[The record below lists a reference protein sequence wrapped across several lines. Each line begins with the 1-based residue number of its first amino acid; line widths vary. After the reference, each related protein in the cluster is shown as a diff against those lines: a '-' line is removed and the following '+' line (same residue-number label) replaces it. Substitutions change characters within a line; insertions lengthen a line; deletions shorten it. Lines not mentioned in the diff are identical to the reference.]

1 MSFLITRSE
10 PHASKLA
17 TQLAALGVSSV
28 TVPVMSIVPVEVTGA
43 MRSHLMNLDCFD
55 IVVLISANAA
65 DLFVAQVDQ
74 YWPQIPV
81 GLQWVTIG
89 QATAQ
94 SLAEGLTELSYSE
107 IQIPEGTDSEAL
119 MSLKLFEQI
128 NEKKV
133 LLVKG
138 EGGRNHIQQTLTERG
153 AKVTE
158 LVLYRRQPAM
168 EFQSQLRT
176 VMSSGPRFI
185 QIASGDSFLN
195 VLAMLGASLS
205 SPFWQLGSTI
215 WLVPSDRVA
224 QLLTEHGIA
233 RTQIS
238 VCDGASNKAVLAQL
252 ETLLS

>member
-17 TQLAALGVSSV
+17 TQLAALGVPSV

-43 MRSHLMNLDCFD
+43 MRSHLMNLDGFD

-74 YWPQIPV
+74 YWPQLPIGV
-81 GLQWVTIG
+81 QWVAIG

-94 SLAEGLTELSYSE
+94 SLADGLTELSCSE

-119 MSLKLFEQI
+119 MTLDLFEQI

-138 EGGRNHIQQTLTERG
+138 EGGRNHIHQTLTERG

-158 LVLYRRQPAM
+158 LELYRREPAR
-168 EFQSQLRT
+168 EFQSQLRA
-176 VMSSGPRFI
+176 VIASGPRFI
-185 QIASGDSFLN
+185 QVASGDSFLN
-195 VLAMLGASLS
+195 VLTMLGASLNA
-205 SPFWQLGSTI
+205 PLWQLSSTI
-215 WLVPSDRVA
+215 WLVPSERVA
-224 QLLTEHGIA
+224 QLLTEHGVA
-233 RTQIS
+233 RAHIS
-238 VCDGASNKAVLAQL
+238 VCDGASNQAVLTQL